1 MKPLKP
7 LLYEA
12 VVVSKQREALKKKLY
27 KCQITFYILT
37 KKHWGVGHVGQLR
50 GWESYVPAY
59 CAHQSMLYICCIKC
73 TPSYKWL
80 KVKGEGE

>member
-50 GWESYVPAY
+50 GWESYVPAAY
-59 CAHQSMLYICCIKC
+59 CVTSIYAIYLLYQVYSIK
-73 TPSYKWL
+73 
-80 KVKGEGE
+80 